1 MTPTAVFI
9 AAVILLPAV
18 GLVAWAWFA
27 MAQVH
32 RELDGLSGFEGRH
45 FVIGPEAAEGAE
57 GTGSPI
63 PG

>member
-1 MTPTAVFI
+1 MTPTAVCI
-9 AAVILLPAV
+9 AAVIFLPAV

-27 MAQVH
+27 MAQVEQ
-32 RELDGLSGFEGRH
+32 ELDALSGFEDMH